1 MVYSENKF
9 EKLISIAAMD
19 CGNDEVEAFDNLDTS
34 DVVFSSRFQ
43 RIKYKIIRKYNYP
56 KQHTV
61 TIKVFWRI
69 LIALMVVMSIG
80 FMTIMAVEPL
90 REALFK
96 AVITQY
102 DDHFTISFKPEGE
115 VPVTTQEETS
125 KTEETTIEESSE
137 NAPGYVV
144 DEATD
149 SNTTTE
155 YINTDELVTEET
167 TTDCSTTELITTSE
181 STTEEVSTAPI
192 KPNDI
197 IKEVRKPTW
206 IPEGVEEVEGI
217 TSLSLVYIDYYV
229 GDEYYFSYMQQ
240 PISIGDTYVDNEGAI
255 LTEISINGYSGI
267 IVTYTGEIRLNII
280 WSDDMYVYS
289 IYSELLLSE
298 QAIRIAESVKN

>member
-181 STTEEVSTAPI
+181 STTEEITTEAI

-206 IPEGVEEVEGI
+206 IPEGLEEEEVMNTKTYVAFDYYLGDEFCFTYIQIPIASEGI
-217 TSLSLVYIDYYV
+217 H
-229 GDEYYFSYMQQ
+229 
-240 PISIGDTYVDNEGAI
+240 VDNEGATLCDI
-255 LTEISINGYSGI
+255 VIKGYSGI
-267 IVTYTGEIRLNII
+267 YVTYDGEQMINLFWNDNIYAYEI
-280 WSDDMYVYS
+280 F
-289 IYSELLLSE
+289 SETLTLDE
-298 QAIRIAESVKN
+298 IVMIAESVN